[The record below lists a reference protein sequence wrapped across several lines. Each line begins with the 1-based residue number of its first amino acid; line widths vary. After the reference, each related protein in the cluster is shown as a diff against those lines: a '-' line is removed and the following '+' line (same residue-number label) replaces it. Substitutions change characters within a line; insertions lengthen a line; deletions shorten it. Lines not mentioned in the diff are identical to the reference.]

1 MPPFHVWL
9 TPFGLF
15 LIRVAKMNQKNLKKL
30 QPSKIGAAIMIQA
43 KEGKNGQGIKN
54 CCRMQQQATS
64 RAAISPGK
72 PKGLQQQ
79 ISQSFR
85 LTKRHSKGDKAK

>member
-9 TPFGLF
+9 TTFGLF

-43 KEGKNGQGIKN
+43 KEGKNGQGNQKLLPNATTSHIKGGDL
-54 CCRMQQQATS
+54 S
-64 RAAISPGK
+64 R
-72 PKGLQQQ
+72 
-79 ISQSFR
+79 
-85 LTKRHSKGDKAK
+85 